1 MTPFRALADTLDQLG
16 DAIRP
21 LTVDEYTSRELRS
34 SGSIGAH
41 VRHCLDHVCA
51 LECGI
56 VAGEV
61 CYDHRERNTVVE
73 RDPYLGVSRLRRASF
88 RVGQIDGGLVERP
101 LMLVAQLSAGGALIR
116 LPTTVGR
123 ELAFVVSHTIH
134 HSALVA
140 VLLERAERDV
150 PARFG
155 LAPTTPELVCAR

>member
-1 MTPFRALADTLDQLG
+1 MTPFSALADTLDRLG
-16 DAIRP
+16 GAIRP

-61 CYDHRERNTVVE
+61 CYDHRERNTIVE
-73 RDPYLGVSRLRRASF
+73 RDPYLGASRLRRASV
-88 RVGQIDGGLVERP
+88 RVRQMESSLIERP
-101 LMLVAQLSAGGALIR
+101 LMLIAQLREGGPLVR
-116 LPTTVGR
+116 VQTTIGR
-123 ELAFVVSHTIH
+123 ELAFVISHTIH
-134 HSALVA
+134 HSALIA
-140 VLLERAERDV
+140 VLLERATREV